1 MLTERDMTITEWIGR
16 QGAVRAEHVMTRF
29 SIGRTATYR
38 RLHELAE
45 FGLVRRH
52 RLLYNDGG
60 LLTATAE
67 GLRYA
72 GLDRL
77 TPARISLALLAG
89 RQRKEGREAVTSR
102 PITAGLALP
111 TDTLEGLTVGLHVH
125 EAARPVV
132 PLDPIALRHLDL
144 RALTDCS
151 YAAIVSV
158 GLVGCHRRHL
168 LMLPLGFA

>member
-1 MLTERDMTITEWIGR
+1 MLTERDMTIAEWIGR

-38 RLHELAE
+38 RLHELVD

-67 GLRYA
+67 GLRCA

-77 TPARISLALLAG
+77 APARISLALVPHMIASAALAAEIEPRLDGQTLLSDREHRAAENAAGEPIASAIIG
-89 RQRKEGREAVTSR
+89 RHERRTRRDFTGRTSR
-102 PITAGLALP
+102 
-111 TDTLEGLTVGLHVH
+111 
-125 EAARPVV
+125 
-132 PLDPIALRHLDL
+132 
-144 RALTDCS
+144 
-151 YAAIVSV
+151 
-158 GLVGCHRRHL
+158 
-168 LMLPLGFA
+168 